1 MKQRLDN
8 PKAYFVFYEYFYKA
22 AVGETRWKETLEKT
36 NDEEQRFG
44 NDSTEAFAHIL
55 LYNNYDAWLFAVKND
70 LKKELRTEYDT
81 IPSPVDGSMLEMLLD
96 DVEFD
101 LEGEGELLTG
111 QKTDRMTL
119 QKHYNRRLLIQTQI
133 YESHKENAVGKPAPL
148 PLALAEANQIEGDKY
163 EQTKKKRKLMK
174 DLKRFTGTP
183 TAEERRF
190 KGWSDSGHKAFQEM
204 TKQIKQDVEEGKYKK
219 WERLYKEY
227 ISMTSKTKE
236 QEDDKKKPFQVD
248 KGVVWEF

>member
-1 MKQRLDN
+1 
-8 PKAYFVFYEYFYKA
+8 
-22 AVGETRWKETLEKT
+22 
-36 NDEEQRFG
+36 
-44 NDSTEAFAHIL
+44 
-55 LYNNYDAWLFAVKND
+55 
-70 LKKELRTEYDT
+70 
-81 IPSPVDGSMLEMLLD
+81 
-96 DVEFD
+96 
-101 LEGEGELLTG
+101 
-111 QKTDRMTL
+111 
-119 QKHYNRRLLIQTQI
+119 
-133 YESHKENAVGKPAPL
+133 
-148 PLALAEANQIEGDKY
+148 
-163 EQTKKKRKLMK
+163 MK
-174 DLKRFTGTP
+174 DLKRFTGTQ